1 MSNISSF
8 PTAIPDGDDLILG
21 SQTDVAGTPH
31 TKNFTVQS
39 IVDLAPG
46 GGSGGSYLPLAGGTM
61 SGNIALGSN
70 NITGI
75 NTLYGV
81 NANIT
86 NVSATNLYGTFWGT
100 IDSTATATTQAISD
114 DSTKVATTEY
124 VDRAT
129 GTGSYLPLAGGTL
142 SGNLRIAKTF
152 PSLELQDLPTGSSN
166 SRFIKFLSFSGTEI
180 GSIRHQSG
188 PDGGGDS
195 GITTEFYPTS
205 TIRSSFNVGQNLFE
219 WKMYESSTSAVETAM
234 TVAPKVS
241 SSSRLT
247 LFGGDIEIDE
257 AGDGIILK
265 SPDGTKYKV
274 TVANGGSLVV
284 ETPVLSLGY
293 TSLVQ
298 LLNQTGTAAP
308 VATEVYNNT
317 GQTFTWSYVSNGIYR
332 ITATGTPF
340 AIGKTVVLLNS
351 GNNGS
356 NVWYDPR
363 WSRISDTIIEVTSN
377 DNSITNGSFEIKI
390 YN

>member
-21 SQTDVAGTPH
+21 SQTDVAGTPY

-46 GGSGGSYLPLAGGTM
+46 GGGGGSYLPLAGGTM

-100 IDSTATATTQAISD
+100 IDSTATATTQAINNN
-114 DSTKVATTEY
+114 STKVATTEY
-124 VDRAT
+124 ADRAG
-129 GTGSYLPLAGGTL
+129 GTGSYLPLTGGTL

-152 PSLELQDLPTGSSN
+152 PSLELQGLSTSSN
-166 SRFIKFLSFSGTEI
+166 SKSIRFINPTGTEI
-180 GSIRHQSG
+180 GSIRHQTG
-188 PDGGGDS
+188 PDGGGDP
-195 GITTEFYPTS
+195 GITIKTEGIYETS
-205 TIRSSFNVGQNLFE
+205 FRIGQSMFE

-234 TVAPKVS
+234 IVAIKNS
-241 SSSRLT
+241 SASRLT
-247 LFGGDIEIDE
+247 LYDGDIEIDE

-265 SPDGTKYKV
+265 SPNGTKYKV

-284 ETPVLSLGY
+284 
-293 TSLVQ
+293 
-298 LLNQTGTAAP
+298 TA
-308 VATEVYNNT
+308 V
-317 GQTFTWSYVSNGIYR
+317 
-332 ITATGTPF
+332 
-340 AIGKTVVLLNS
+340 
-351 GNNGS
+351 
-356 NVWYDPR
+356 
-363 WSRISDTIIEVTSN
+363 
-377 DNSITNGSFEIKI
+377 
-390 YN
+390 

>member
-8 PTAIPDGDDLILG
+8 PTATPDGDDLILG

-46 GGSGGSYLPLAGGTM
+46 GGGGGSYLPLAGGTM

-129 GTGSYLPLAGGTL
+129 STGSYLPLAGGTL

-166 SRFIKFLSFSGTEI
+166 SRFIKFLSFSGAEI

-234 TVAPKVS
+234 TVATKDS
-241 SSSRLT
+241 TASRLT
-247 LFGGDIEIDE
+247 LYGGDIELDE

-265 SPDGTKYKV
+265 SPNGTKYKV
-274 TVANGGSLVV
+274 TVDNAGNLAV
-284 ETPVLSLGY
+284 
-293 TSLVQ
+293 
-298 LLNQTGTAAP
+298 TA
-308 VATEVYNNT
+308 V
-317 GQTFTWSYVSNGIYR
+317 
-332 ITATGTPF
+332 
-340 AIGKTVVLLNS
+340 
-351 GNNGS
+351 
-356 NVWYDPR
+356 
-363 WSRISDTIIEVTSN
+363 
-377 DNSITNGSFEIKI
+377 
-390 YN
+390 

>member
-8 PTAIPDGDDLILG
+8 PTATPDGDDLILG
-21 SQTDVAGTPH
+21 SQTDVAGTSH

-39 IVDLAPG
+39 IVDLAPS

-124 VDRAT
+124 VDRAA
-129 GTGSYLPLAGGTL
+129 GAGSYLPLAGGTL

-166 SRFIKFLSFSGTEI
+166 SRFIKFLGFSGTEI

-188 PDGGGDS
+188 PDGGGDP
-195 GITTEFYPTS
+195 GITIKNEGIYETS
-205 TIRSSFNVGQNLFE
+205 FRLGQSLFE
-219 WKMYESSTSAVETAM
+219 WKMRESSTGAVEKAM
-234 TVAPKVS
+234 WLTPKVS

-247 LFGGDIEIDE
+247 LYGGDIEIDE

-265 SPDGTKYKV
+265 SPNGTKYKV
-274 TVANGGSLVV
+274 TVDNAGNLAV
-284 ETPVLSLGY
+284 
-293 TSLVQ
+293 
-298 LLNQTGTAAP
+298 TAA
-308 VATEVYNNT
+308 
-317 GQTFTWSYVSNGIYR
+317 
-332 ITATGTPF
+332 
-340 AIGKTVVLLNS
+340 
-351 GNNGS
+351 
-356 NVWYDPR
+356 
-363 WSRISDTIIEVTSN
+363 
-377 DNSITNGSFEIKI
+377 
-390 YN
+390 

>member
-39 IVDLAPG
+39 IVDLVPG

-129 GTGSYLPLAGGTL
+129 GAGSYLPLAGGTL

-166 SRFIKFLSFSGTEI
+166 SRFIKFLSSIGTET
-180 GSIRHQSG
+180 GSIRHQVG
-188 PDGGGDS
+188 PDGGGNP
-195 GITTEFYPTS
+195 GITTEYYIGS
-205 TIRSSFNVGQNLFE
+205 AIRTSFNVGQNLFE
-219 WKMYESSTSAVETAM
+219 WKMYESSTGAVEKAM
-234 TVAPKVS
+234 WLTPKVS

-247 LFGGDIEIDE
+247 LYGGDIELDE
-257 AGDGIILK
+257 ATRGIILK
-265 SPDGTKYKV
+265 SPNGTKYKV
-274 TVANGGSLVV
+274 TVDNAGNLAV
-284 ETPVLSLGY
+284 
-293 TSLVQ
+293 
-298 LLNQTGTAAP
+298 TA
-308 VATEVYNNT
+308 V
-317 GQTFTWSYVSNGIYR
+317 
-332 ITATGTPF
+332 
-340 AIGKTVVLLNS
+340 
-351 GNNGS
+351 
-356 NVWYDPR
+356 
-363 WSRISDTIIEVTSN
+363 
-377 DNSITNGSFEIKI
+377 
-390 YN
+390 

>member
-21 SQTDVAGTPH
+21 SQTDVAGTPS

-46 GGSGGSYLPLAGGTM
+46 GGGGSYLPLAGGTM

-75 NTLYGV
+75 NTLYGI

-100 IDSTATATTQAISD
+100 IDSTATATTQAINNN
-114 DSTKVATTEY
+114 STKVATTEY
-124 VDRAT
+124 VDRAAS
-129 GTGSYLPLAGGTL
+129 TGSYLPLAGGTL

-152 PSLELQDLPTGSSN
+152 PSLELQDFPTGSSN
-166 SRFIKFLSFSGTEI
+166 SKFIKFLSFNANET
-180 GSIRHQSG
+180 GSIRHQVG
-188 PDGGGDS
+188 PDGGGDP
-195 GITTEFYPTS
+195 GVTTEYYPTS
-205 TIRSSFNVGQNLFE
+205 TIRSSFNVGQNMFE

-234 TVAPKVS
+234 IVATKDS
-241 SSSRLT
+241 SASRLT
-247 LFGGDIEIDE
+247 LYDGDIEIDE

-284 ETPVLSLGY
+284 
-293 TSLVQ
+293 
-298 LLNQTGTAAP
+298 TA
-308 VATEVYNNT
+308 V
-317 GQTFTWSYVSNGIYR
+317 
-332 ITATGTPF
+332 
-340 AIGKTVVLLNS
+340 
-351 GNNGS
+351 
-356 NVWYDPR
+356 
-363 WSRISDTIIEVTSN
+363 
-377 DNSITNGSFEIKI
+377 
-390 YN
+390 

>member
-21 SQTDVAGTPH
+21 SQTDVAGTPY

-39 IVDLAPG
+39 IVDLVPG
-46 GGSGGSYLPLAGGTM
+46 GGGGGPYLPLAGGAM
-61 SGNIALGSN
+61 SGNISLELN
-70 NITGI
+70 NITGVD
-75 NTLYGV
+75 TLYGL
-81 NANIT
+81 NASIT
-86 NVSATNLYGTFWGT
+86 NVNATNLYGTFWGT
-100 IDSTATATTQAISD
+100 IDSTATATTQAISNN
-114 DSTKVATTEY
+114 STKVATTEY
-124 VDRAT
+124 VDRAA

-152 PSLELQDLPTGSSN
+152 PSLELQGLATGSSN
-166 SRFIKFLSFSGTEI
+166 SRFIKFLDSLGTES
-180 GSIRHQSG
+180 GSIRHQVG
-188 PDGGGDS
+188 PDGGGDP
-195 GITTEFYPTS
+195 GITIKTEGLYETS
-205 TIRSSFNVGQNLFE
+205 FRLGQSLFE
-219 WKMYESSTSAVETAM
+219 WKMHESSTSAVETAM
-234 TVAPKVS
+234 IIAQKNS
-241 SSSRLT
+241 SASRLT
-247 LFGGDIEIDE
+247 LYDGDIEIDE

-265 SPDGTKYKV
+265 SPDGTKYKL

>member
-21 SQTDVAGTPH
+21 SQIDVAGIPS

-46 GGSGGSYLPLAGGTM
+46 GGGGGSYLPLAGGTM

-100 IDSTATATTQAISD
+100 IDSTATATTQAINNN
-114 DSTKVATTEY
+114 STKVATTEY
-124 VDRAT
+124 ADRAG
-129 GTGSYLPLAGGTL
+129 GTGSYLPLTGGTL

-152 PSLELQDLPTGSSN
+152 PSLELQGLSTSSN
-166 SRFIKFLSFSGTEI
+166 SKSIRFINPTGTEI
-180 GSIRHQSG
+180 GSIRHQTG
-188 PDGGGDS
+188 PDGGGDP
-195 GITTEFYPTS
+195 GITIKTEGIYETS
-205 TIRSSFNVGQNLFE
+205 FRIGQSMFE

-234 TVAPKVS
+234 IVAIKNS
-241 SSSRLT
+241 SASRLT
-247 LFGGDIEIDE
+247 LYDGDIEIDE

-265 SPDGTKYKV
+265 SPNGTKYKV

-284 ETPVLSLGY
+284 
-293 TSLVQ
+293 
-298 LLNQTGTAAP
+298 TA
-308 VATEVYNNT
+308 V
-317 GQTFTWSYVSNGIYR
+317 
-332 ITATGTPF
+332 
-340 AIGKTVVLLNS
+340 
-351 GNNGS
+351 
-356 NVWYDPR
+356 
-363 WSRISDTIIEVTSN
+363 
-377 DNSITNGSFEIKI
+377 
-390 YN
+390 

>member
-8 PTAIPDGDDLILG
+8 PTATPDGDDLILG

-39 IVDLAPG
+39 IVDLAPS

-142 SGNLRIAKTF
+142 SGNLRIAKAF
-152 PSLELQDLPTGSSN
+152 PSLELQDIPTSSSN
-166 SRFIKFLSFSGTEI
+166 SRFIKFLSSNGTET
-180 GSIRHQSG
+180 GSIRHKVG
-188 PDGGGDS
+188 PDGGGNP
-195 GITTEFYPTS
+195 GITTEYYIGS
-205 TIRSSFNVGQNLFE
+205 AIRTSFNVGQNLFE
-219 WKMYESSTSAVETAM
+219 WKMYESSTGAVEKAM
-234 TVAPKVS
+234 WLTPKVS

-247 LFGGDIEIDE
+247 LYGGDIELDE
-257 AGDGIILK
+257 ATRGIILK
-265 SPDGTKYKV
+265 SPNGTKYKV
-274 TVANGGSLVV
+274 TVDNAGNLAV
-284 ETPVLSLGY
+284 
-293 TSLVQ
+293 
-298 LLNQTGTAAP
+298 TA
-308 VATEVYNNT
+308 V
-317 GQTFTWSYVSNGIYR
+317 
-332 ITATGTPF
+332 
-340 AIGKTVVLLNS
+340 
-351 GNNGS
+351 
-356 NVWYDPR
+356 
-363 WSRISDTIIEVTSN
+363 
-377 DNSITNGSFEIKI
+377 
-390 YN
+390 

>member
-21 SQTDVAGTPH
+21 SQTDVAGTPY

-46 GGSGGSYLPLAGGTM
+46 GGGGGSYLPLAGGTM

-100 IDSTATATTQAISD
+100 IDSTATATTQAINNN
-114 DSTKVATTEY
+114 STKVATTEY
-124 VDRAT
+124 ADRAG
-129 GTGSYLPLAGGTL
+129 GTGSYLPLTGGTL

-152 PSLELQDLPTGSSN
+152 PSLELQGLSTSSN
-166 SRFIKFLSFSGTEI
+166 SKSIRFINPTGTEI
-180 GSIRHQSG
+180 GSIRHQTG
-188 PDGGGDS
+188 PDGGGDP
-195 GITTEFYPTS
+195 GITIKTEGIYETS
-205 TIRSSFNVGQNLFE
+205 FLLGQSMFE

-234 TVAPKVS
+234 IVAIKNS
-241 SSSRLT
+241 SASRLT
-247 LFGGDIEIDE
+247 LYDGDIEIDE

-265 SPDGTKYKV
+265 SPNGTKYKV

-284 ETPVLSLGY
+284 
-293 TSLVQ
+293 
-298 LLNQTGTAAP
+298 TA
-308 VATEVYNNT
+308 V
-317 GQTFTWSYVSNGIYR
+317 
-332 ITATGTPF
+332 
-340 AIGKTVVLLNS
+340 
-351 GNNGS
+351 
-356 NVWYDPR
+356 
-363 WSRISDTIIEVTSN
+363 
-377 DNSITNGSFEIKI
+377 
-390 YN
+390 

>member
-21 SQTDVAGTPH
+21 SQTDVAGTPS

-46 GGSGGSYLPLAGGTM
+46 GGGGGSYLPLAGGTM

-100 IDSTATATTQAISD
+100 IDSTATATTQAINNN
-114 DSTKVATTEY
+114 STKVATTEY
-124 VDRAT
+124 ADRAG
-129 GTGSYLPLAGGTL
+129 GTGSYLPLTGGTL

-152 PSLELQDLPTGSSN
+152 PSLELQGLSTSSN
-166 SRFIKFLSFSGTEI
+166 SKSIRFINPTGTEI
-180 GSIRHQSG
+180 GSIRHQTG
-188 PDGGGDS
+188 PDGGGDP
-195 GITTEFYPTS
+195 GITIKTEGIYETS
-205 TIRSSFNVGQNLFE
+205 FLLGQSMFE

-234 TVAPKVS
+234 IVAIKNS
-241 SSSRLT
+241 SASRLT
-247 LFGGDIEIDE
+247 LYDGDIEIDE

-265 SPDGTKYKV
+265 SPNGTKYKV

-284 ETPVLSLGY
+284 
-293 TSLVQ
+293 
-298 LLNQTGTAAP
+298 TA
-308 VATEVYNNT
+308 V
-317 GQTFTWSYVSNGIYR
+317 
-332 ITATGTPF
+332 
-340 AIGKTVVLLNS
+340 
-351 GNNGS
+351 
-356 NVWYDPR
+356 
-363 WSRISDTIIEVTSN
+363 
-377 DNSITNGSFEIKI
+377 
-390 YN
+390 

>member
-21 SQTDVAGTPH
+21 SQTDVAGTPS

-39 IVDLAPG
+39 IVDLVPG
-46 GGSGGSYLPLAGGTM
+46 GGGGSYLPLAGGTM

-100 IDSTATATTQAISD
+100 IDSTATATTQAINNN
-114 DSTKVATTEY
+114 STKVATTEY
-124 VDRAT
+124 ADRAG

-152 PSLELQDLPTGSSN
+152 PSLELQDLSTGSSN
-166 SRFIKFLSFSGTEI
+166 SRFIKFLNSIGTEG
-180 GSIRHQSG
+180 GSIRHQFG
-188 PDGGGDS
+188 PDGGGDP
-195 GITTEFYPTS
+195 GITIKTEGIYETS
-205 TIRSSFNVGQNLFE
+205 FRIGQNMFE

-234 TVAPKVS
+234 IVATKNS
-241 SSSRLT
+241 SASRLT
-247 LFGGDIEIDE
+247 LYDGDIEIDE

-284 ETPVLSLGY
+284 
-293 TSLVQ
+293 
-298 LLNQTGTAAP
+298 TA
-308 VATEVYNNT
+308 V
-317 GQTFTWSYVSNGIYR
+317 
-332 ITATGTPF
+332 
-340 AIGKTVVLLNS
+340 
-351 GNNGS
+351 
-356 NVWYDPR
+356 
-363 WSRISDTIIEVTSN
+363 
-377 DNSITNGSFEIKI
+377 
-390 YN
+390 

>member
-124 VDRAT
+124 VDRAA
-129 GTGSYLPLAGGTL
+129 GAGSYLPLTGGTL
-142 SGNLRIAKTF
+142 TGNLKIAKSF
-152 PSLELQDLPTGSSN
+152 PSIELQHSATGQSN
-166 SRFIKFLSFSGTEI
+166 GRLIKFLSASGTEV
-180 GSIRHQSG
+180 GSIRSQVG
-188 PDGGGDS
+188 PEGGGDPGITIEADGGGK
-195 GITTEFYPTS
+195 TS
-205 TIRSSFNVGQNLFE
+205 FRAGQSLFE
-219 WKMYESSTSAVETAM
+219 WKIYEDSTDTFEKAM
-234 TVAPKVS
+234 WLTPKVS

-247 LFGGDIEIDE
+247 LYGGDIELDE
-257 AGDGIILK
+257 SSRGIILK
-265 SPDGTKYKV
+265 SPNGTRYKL
-274 TVANGGSLVV
+274 TVDNAGSLVV
-284 ETPVLSLGY
+284 
-293 TSLVQ
+293 
-298 LLNQTGTAAP
+298 TA
-308 VATEVYNNT
+308 V
-317 GQTFTWSYVSNGIYR
+317 
-332 ITATGTPF
+332 
-340 AIGKTVVLLNS
+340 
-351 GNNGS
+351 
-356 NVWYDPR
+356 
-363 WSRISDTIIEVTSN
+363 
-377 DNSITNGSFEIKI
+377 
-390 YN
+390 

>member
-39 IVDLAPG
+39 IVDLAPS

-129 GTGSYLPLAGGTL
+129 GTGSYLPLTGGTL
-142 SGNLRIAKTF
+142 TGNLKIAKSF
-152 PSLELQDLPTGSSN
+152 PSIELQHSATGQSN
-166 SRFIKFLSFSGTEI
+166 GRLIKFLSASGTEV
-180 GSIRHQSG
+180 GSIRSQVG
-188 PDGGGDS
+188 PEGGGDPGITIEADGGGK
-195 GITTEFYPTS
+195 TS
-205 TIRSSFNVGQNLFE
+205 FRAGQSLFE
-219 WKMYESSTSAVETAM
+219 WKIYEDSTDTFEKAM
-234 TVAPKVS
+234 WLTPKVS

-247 LFGGDIEIDE
+247 LYGGDIELDE
-257 AGDGIILK
+257 ASRGIILK
-265 SPDGTKYKV
+265 SPNGTRYKL
-274 TVANGGSLVV
+274 TVDNAGSLVV
-284 ETPVLSLGY
+284 
-293 TSLVQ
+293 
-298 LLNQTGTAAP
+298 TA
-308 VATEVYNNT
+308 V
-317 GQTFTWSYVSNGIYR
+317 
-332 ITATGTPF
+332 
-340 AIGKTVVLLNS
+340 
-351 GNNGS
+351 
-356 NVWYDPR
+356 
-363 WSRISDTIIEVTSN
+363 
-377 DNSITNGSFEIKI
+377 
-390 YN
+390 